1 MDKKFDTFGLSYI
14 KLYQLISDDQ
24 AKEIETISTSSM
36 EKPWLIDVLLYYLSD
51 SNPLF
56 TMYPQDIVIKL
67 AELMIDYYHSSWSAF
82 FDINNGDIDLRA
94 LIEYK
99 QQDRFMIDAANGM
112 RVATKNEVDEG
123 IYNIADSGT
132 IGLVNDPVNK
142 IEDSEYKFICLFLWT
157 VTGLW
162 RYYIRAGYTV
172 EFDTNSKVKEP
183 EIKYISSIR
192 HVLFRMC
199 ELLKDDSYY
208 TSIINK
214 LKHIKKLGT
223 YKYPSYAADEVMPDE
238 KISFVINQVERLM
251 TRRKSPLI
259 YECHLILRRASSKST
274 KSFST
279 QDKMTLRKG
288 LYELRHPEEFNG
300 EAVEQAEIDEIREMC
315 EKIRQGVIN
324 KHLGEN
330 EFAVKVAS
338 TIMKNNYRRCSAKQ
352 RAVLVDA
359 INKIKSNENRAKQT
373 EILNKAIEKNEET
386 PVDSGFSLA
395 DMSDLLGKGLMI

>member
-142 IEDSEYKFICLFLWT
+142 IEDSEYKFICLF
-157 VTGLW
+157 
-162 RYYIRAGYTV
+162 
-172 EFDTNSKVKEP
+172 
-183 EIKYISSIR
+183 
-192 HVLFRMC
+192 
-199 ELLKDDSYY
+199 
-208 TSIINK
+208 
-214 LKHIKKLGT
+214 
-223 YKYPSYAADEVMPDE
+223 
-238 KISFVINQVERLM
+238 
-251 TRRKSPLI
+251 
-259 YECHLILRRASSKST
+259 
-274 KSFST
+274 
-279 QDKMTLRKG
+279 
-288 LYELRHPEEFNG
+288 
-300 EAVEQAEIDEIREMC
+300 
-315 EKIRQGVIN
+315 
-324 KHLGEN
+324 
-330 EFAVKVAS
+330 
-338 TIMKNNYRRCSAKQ
+338 
-352 RAVLVDA
+352 
-359 INKIKSNENRAKQT
+359 
-373 EILNKAIEKNEET
+373 
-386 PVDSGFSLA
+386 
-395 DMSDLLGKGLMI
+395 